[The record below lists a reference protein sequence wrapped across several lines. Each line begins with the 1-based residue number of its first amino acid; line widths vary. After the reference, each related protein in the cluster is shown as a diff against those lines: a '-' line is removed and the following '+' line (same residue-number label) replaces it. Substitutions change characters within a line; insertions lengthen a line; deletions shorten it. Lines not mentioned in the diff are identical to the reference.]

1 MQPSLHAE
9 VGSGRRSRDSR
20 SRGCQRQAP
29 GLVAYGFASPSR
41 MFRRALGMIL
51 LLLTTGLAFFTVQ
64 SMRNAFSNGPPP
76 SEGASAE
83 EKVPSHWAF
92 VAPRRPEEPAVQNL
106 GWCRNAIDRFI
117 LARLEKEHLAPS
129 PEAPRETLL
138 RRVTL
143 DLTGLPPTPAEV
155 EAFLADTSPDA
166 YPRLVKRL
174 LASPRYG
181 EHMAT
186 DWLDCARYGDSHGFA
201 DDYLRTMWHWRD
213 WVIDAFNSNMPF
225 DRFTVAQLA
234 GDLLPGAT
242 QQDIIATGF
251 NRNSRANTESG
262 SIDEEWRVENAV
274 DRVETTATVF
284 LGLTV
289 GCARCHDHK
298 YDPITQKEFYQLF
311 AFFNSLNERGVYW
324 EKRGNEPPLVSF
336 ASPENQQRMQQL
348 NAAVAAAE
356 KELREA
362 ETALAAPPA
371 LGATTVGLLAW
382 LPGQGPL
389 LAASTL
395 IPGRATAALDQSVKD
410 ERSKKLT
417 KLRKEREEYES
428 NVPSVMVMEELPK
441 PRDTYLLKRGQYDMP
456 DQRRKLEP
464 GVPAILHAWPEQAPR
479 NRLGL
484 ARWLMA
490 AANPLTARV
499 TVNRYWQHYFGT
511 GLVKTANNFGT
522 QGEAPSHPEL
532 LDWLATEFM
541 RTGWDVKALQ
551 RTIVLSATYR
561 QSSRASAEA
570 LARDPD
576 NRLLARGPR
585 FRLSAEALRDN
596 ALAISG
602 LLVEKIGGPPIK
614 PYQPEGLWKEL
625 EGGAGTAYVQDKGAN
640 LYRRSV
646 YMLRRRSVPHPLL
659 ATFDAPSREICQVQ
673 RQRTDT
679 PLQALTI
686 LNEVAY
692 VEAARHLAQRMLTEG
707 GATAESR
714 LTYGFRCAT
723 ARVPLPAELQV
734 LEKGLDRYRAIY
746 RADPEAARQLL
757 AHGDSPRD
765 DKLEATEL
773 AAYASVATILLNLDE
788 TLTKE

>member
-1 MQPSLHAE
+1 MKFSLHAW
-9 VGSGRRSRDSR
+9 
-20 SRGCQRQAP
+20 
-29 GLVAYGFASPSR
+29 
-41 MFRRALGMIL
+41 MIL
-51 LLLTTGLAFFTVQ
+51 LLPTAVLASFTAQ
-64 SMRNAFSNGPPP
+64 LMRNEFSNGPPQAGRA
-76 SEGASAE
+76 SED
-83 EKVPSHWAF
+83 EKAQEHWAF
-92 VAPRRPEEPAVQNL
+92 VTPRRPDEPAVKNP

-117 LARLEKEHLAPS
+117 LARLEKENLAPS

-155 EAFLADTSPDA
+155 DAFLADASPDA
-166 YPRLVKRL
+166 YPRLVDRL

-181 EHMAT
+181 EHLAT
-186 DWLDCARYGDSHGFA
+186 DWLDGARYGDSHGFA
-201 DDYLRTMWHWRD
+201 DDYTRTMWHWRD
-213 WVIDAFNSNMPF
+213 WVIDALNRNLSF

-242 QQDIIATGF
+242 QQDTIATGF

-262 SIDEEWRVENAV
+262 SIDEEWRVENAI

-284 LGLTV
+284 LGLTM

-298 YDPITQKEFYQLF
+298 YDPISQKEFYQF
-311 AFFNSLNERGVYW
+311 YAFFNSLKERGVYW

-336 ASPENQQRMQQL
+336 ATSENESRMQQF
-348 NAAVAAAE
+348 NTAVSAAE

-362 ETALAAPPA
+362 EFALSAPPPVF
-371 LGATTVGLLAW
+371 GATTVGLMAS

-389 LAASTL
+389 LAASAL
-395 IPGRATAALDQSVKD
+395 IPGRATSTLDQAAKD
-410 ERSKKLT
+410 ERSKKLS

-428 NVPSVMVMEELPK
+428 NVPSVMVMEELHK

-456 DQRRKLEP
+456 DQRRKLDP
-464 GVPAILHAWPEQAPR
+464 AVPAVLPPLPEQAPG

-484 ARWLMA
+484 ARWLVDA
-490 AANPLTARV
+490 NNPLTARV
-499 TVNRYWQHYFGT
+499 TVNRFWQHYFGT
-511 GLVKTANNFGT
+511 GLVKTADNFGT

-532 LDWLATEFM
+532 LDWLATEFV
-541 RTGWDVKALQ
+541 RTNWDVKAMQ
-551 RTIVLSATYR
+551 KAIVLSATYR

-570 LARDPD
+570 IGRDPD
-576 NRLLARGPR
+576 NRLLARGSR
-585 FRLSAEALRDN
+585 FRLPAEVLRDN

-602 LLVEKIGGPPIK
+602 LLVEKVGGPPVK

-640 LYRRSV
+640 LYRRSLYIV
-646 YMLRRRSVPHPLL
+646 RRRSVPHPLL
-659 ATFDAPSREICQVQ
+659 ATFDAPTREICRVQ

-679 PLQALTI
+679 PLQALAL
-686 LNEVAY
+686 LNDVAY

-707 GATAESR
+707 GATATSR
-714 LTYGFRCAT
+714 LTYGFRRAT
-723 ARVPLPAELQV
+723 ARAPLPAELQI
-734 LEKGLDRYRAIY
+734 LEKGLDRYLAIY
-746 RADPEAARQLL
+746 RGDPEAARQLL

-765 DKLEATEL
+765 DKLDAGEL

>member
-1 MQPSLHAE
+1 MLSE
-9 VGSGRRSRDSR
+9 SSSGAPAASVA
-20 SRGCQRQAP
+20 RGQ
-29 GLVAYGFASPSR
+29 
-41 MFRRALGMIL
+41 
-51 LLLTTGLAFFTVQ
+51 
-64 SMRNAFSNGPPP
+64 
-76 SEGASAE
+76 E
-83 EKVPSHWAF
+83 HWAF
-92 VAPRRPEEPAVQNL
+92 VTPRRPDEPEVKNP

-117 LARLEKEHLAPS
+117 LARLEKENLAPS
-129 PEAPRETLL
+129 PEASRETLI
-138 RRVTL
+138 RRVSL
-143 DLTGLPPTPAEV
+143 DLTGLPPSLAEV
-155 EAFLADTSPDA
+155 DAFLADSSPDA
-166 YPRLVKRL
+166 YARLVDRL

-186 DWLDCARYGDSHGFA
+186 DWLDGARYGDSHGFA
-201 DDYLRTMWHWRD
+201 DDYIRTMWHWRD
-213 WVIDAFNSNMPF
+213 WVIDAFNRNLSF

-242 QQDIIATGF
+242 QQDTIATGF

-284 LGLTV
+284 LGLTL

-298 YDPITQKEFYQLF
+298 YDPISQKEFYQVF
-311 AFFNSLNERGVYW
+311 AFFNSLKERGVYW

-336 ASPENQQRMQQL
+336 ASQENEQRMQQF

-362 ETALAAPPA
+362 EASVWAHPV
-371 LGATTVGLLAW
+371 LGATTVGLLTSP
-382 LPGQGPL
+382 PGQGPL
-389 LAASTL
+389 LAASAL
-395 IPGRATAALDQSVKD
+395 LPGRTASPLDQSVKD
-410 ERSKKLT
+410 ERSKKLS

-464 GVPAILHAWPEQAPR
+464 ATPAFLPPLPEQAPR

-484 ARWLMA
+484 ARWLVDGN
-490 AANPLTARV
+490 NPLTARV
-499 TVNRYWQHYFGT
+499 TVNRFWQHYFGT
-511 GLVKTANNFGT
+511 GLVKTADNFGT

-532 LDWLATEFM
+532 LDWLATEFV
-541 RTGWDVKALQ
+541 RTGWDVKAMHKA
-551 RTIVLSATYR
+551 IVLSAAYR

-570 LARDPD
+570 LAQDPD

-585 FRLSAEALRDN
+585 FRLPAEVLRDN

-646 YMLRRRSVPHPLL
+646 YIFRRRSVPHPLL
-659 ATFDAPSREICQVQ
+659 ATFDAPTREVCLVQ

-679 PLQALTI
+679 PLQALAL
-686 LNEVAY
+686 LNDIAY

-707 GATAESR
+707 GATATSR
-714 LTYGFRCAT
+714 LTYGFRRAT
-723 ARVPLPAELQV
+723 ARAPIPAERQI
-734 LEKGLDRYRAIY
+734 LEKGLDRYLAIY

-757 AHGDSPRD
+757 AHGDSPRN
-765 DKLEATEL
+765 DKLDAAEL

>member
-1 MQPSLHAE
+1 MKFRLH
-9 VGSGRRSRDSR
+9 VW
-20 SRGCQRQAP
+20 
-29 GLVAYGFASPSR
+29 
-41 MFRRALGMIL
+41 ML
-51 LLLTTGLAFFTVQ
+51 LLIPTAALASDF
-64 SMRNAFSNGPPP
+64 
-76 SEGASAE
+76 
-83 EKVPSHWAF
+83 EKIQNHWAF
-92 VAPRRPEEPAVQNL
+92 VTPCRPDRPEVKNPR
-106 GWCRNAIDRFI
+106 WCRNAIDRFI
-117 LARLEKEHLAPS
+117 LARLEKENLAPS
-129 PEAPRETLL
+129 PEAPRETLI

-143 DLTGLPPTPAEV
+143 DLTGLPPTPADV
-155 EAFLADTSPDA
+155 DAFLADSSPDA
-166 YPRLVKRL
+166 YPRLVDRL
-174 LASPRYG
+174 LASHRYG

-186 DWLDCARYGDSHGFA
+186 DWLDSARYGDSHGFA
-201 DDYLRTMWHWRD
+201 DDYTRTMWHWRD
-213 WVIDAFNSNMPF
+213 WVIDAFNRNLAF
-225 DRFTVAQLA
+225 DRFTVTQLA

-242 QQDIIATGF
+242 QQDTIATGF

-262 SIDEEWRVENAV
+262 SIDEEWRVENAI

-284 LGLTV
+284 LGLTL

-298 YDPITQKEFYQLF
+298 YDPISQKEFYQLF

-348 NAAVAAAE
+348 NTAFAAAE

-362 ETALAAPPA
+362 EAALATPPVF
-371 LGATTVGLLAW
+371 GATTVGLMAS

-389 LAASTL
+389 LAACAL
-395 IPGRATAALDQSVKD
+395 LHGRTASSLDQSAKE

-464 GVPAILHAWPEQAPR
+464 ALPAFLPPLPEQAPR

-484 ARWLMA
+484 ARWLV
-490 AANPLTARV
+490 AANNPLMARV
-499 TVNRYWQHYFGT
+499 TVNRFWQHYFGI
-511 GLVKTANNFGT
+511 GLVKTADNFGT

-532 LDWLATEFM
+532 LDWLATELV
-541 RTGWDVKALQ
+541 RTGWDIKAMQ
-551 RTIVLSATYR
+551 KAIVLSATYR
-561 QSSRASAEA
+561 QSSRASATS

-585 FRLSAEALRDN
+585 FRLPAEVLRDN

-602 LLVEKIGGPPIK
+602 LLMEKIGGPPIK
-614 PYQPEGLWKEL
+614 PYQPEGLWKDL
-625 EGGAGTAYVQDKGAN
+625 EGGAGTVYVQDKGAS
-640 LYRRSV
+640 LYRRSL
-646 YMLRRRSVPHPLL
+646 YILRRRSVPHPLL
-659 ATFDAPSREICQVQ
+659 ATFDAPTREICQVQ

-679 PLQALTI
+679 PLQALAL

-707 GATAESR
+707 GATATSR
-714 LTYGFRCAT
+714 LTYGFRRAT
-723 ARVPLPAELQV
+723 ARAPIPTELQI
-734 LEKGLDRYRAIY
+734 LEKGLDRYWTIY
-746 RADPEAARQLL
+746 RGDPESARQLL
-757 AHGDSPRD
+757 AHGDSPRN
-765 DKLEATEL
+765 DKLDTTEL

>member
-1 MQPSLHAE
+1 MKQSLHT
-9 VGSGRRSRDSR
+9 
-20 SRGCQRQAP
+20 
-29 GLVAYGFASPSR
+29 R
-41 MFRRALGMIL
+41 MGWL
-51 LLLTTGLAFFTVQ
+51 LPTTFLITFTVGL
-64 SMRNAFSNGPPP
+64 MRSESLRGVP
-76 SEGASAE
+76 SASA
-83 EKVPSHWAF
+83 VVQVQDHWAF
-92 VAPRRPEEPAVQNL
+92 ITPRRPEAPTVKNP
-106 GWCRNAIDRFI
+106 GWCRNTIDRFI
-117 LARLEKEHLAPS
+117 LARLEKESLAPS
-129 PEAPRETLL
+129 PEAPREMLI
-138 RRVTL
+138 RRVMF

-155 EAFLADTSPDA
+155 DAFLADASPDA
-166 YPRLVKRL
+166 YPRLVDRL
-174 LASPRYG
+174 LASPRFG

-213 WVIDAFNSNMPF
+213 WVIDAFNRNMAF
-225 DRFTVAQLA
+225 DRFTVDQLA
-234 GDLLPGAT
+234 GDLLPGAE
-242 QQDIIATGF
+242 QQDLIATGF

-262 SIDEEWRVENAV
+262 SIDEEWRVENAI

-284 LGLTV
+284 LGLTL

-311 AFFNSLNERGVYW
+311 AFFNSLHERGVYW

-336 ASPENQQRMQQL
+336 ASSENQQRMQQFD
-348 NAAVAAAE
+348 AAVAAAE

-362 ETALAAPPA
+362 EAASAAPA
-371 LGATTVGLLAW
+371 VFGATTAGLLTS

-389 LAASTL
+389 LAASAL
-395 IPGRATAALDQSVKD
+395 IPGRATAALDPSVKD

-428 NVPSVMVMEELPK
+428 NVPSVMVMEELPR
-441 PRDTYLLKRGQYDMP
+441 PRDTYLLRRGQYDMP
-456 DQRRKLEP
+456 DQRRKLGP
-464 GVPAILHAWPEQAPR
+464 DVPAFLPPLPGQAPR

-484 ARWLMA
+484 ANWLVA
-490 AANPLTARV
+490 ADNPLTARV

-511 GLVKTANNFGT
+511 GLVKTADNFGT

-532 LDWLATEFM
+532 LDWLATEFV
-541 RTGWDVKALQ
+541 RTSWDVKALQ

-561 QSSRASAEA
+561 QSSRASAAA
-570 LARDPD
+570 LAHDPD
-576 NRLLARGPR
+576 KRLLARGPR
-585 FRLSAEALRDN
+585 FRLPAEVLRDN
-596 ALAISG
+596 ALAVSG

-646 YMLRRRSVPHPLL
+646 YLLRRRSVPHPLL
-659 ATFDAPSREICQVQ
+659 STFDAPSREICQVQ

-679 PLQALTI
+679 PLQALTL

-707 GATAESR
+707 GVTTASR
-714 LTYGFRCAT
+714 LTHGFRCAT
-723 ARVPLPAELQV
+723 ARPPLPAELQI

-746 RADPEAARQLL
+746 GADPEAARKLL
-757 AHGDSPRD
+757 AHGESPPNE
-765 DKLEATEL
+765 KLDAVEL